1 MLNIESREV
10 QKRSQLSTHNSQFS
24 MNIVI
29 IGKGNVATNLQHAF
43 SKKGLACQ
51 MVSSR
56 EGLCELPNANV
67 YIYAIRDEALAQVVA
82 QVQGKEKALHLHTSG
97 SMPITVFGED
107 KPHAGVFYP
116 FQTFSKARVIEDFST
131 VPVFFE
137 ARGIDDIS
145 AVYSLALT
153 ITSHVYETTQHD
165 RERLHVAGVF
175 ACNFSNL
182 MYTMASELLRNTHI
196 PFSALLPLIDETA
209 SKIHSLPPREAQTG
223 PARRGDENV
232 MNHHMSLLT
241 DEQCQLYQLL
251 SQAIRKRNS

>member
-1 MLNIESREV
+1 
-10 QKRSQLSTHNSQFS
+10 

-29 IGKGNVATNLQHAF
+29 IGKGNVATNLDYAF
-43 SKKGLACQ
+43 RKRGVACQ

-56 EGLCELPNANV
+56 EGLDQLPPANV
-67 YIYAIRDEALAQVVA
+67 YIYSVKDEALVEVVA
-82 QVQGKEKALHLHTSG
+82 RVKGKEKALHLHTSG
-97 SMPITVFGED
+97 TMPITVFGAD
-107 KPHAGVFYP
+107 KPHAGIFYP

-153 ITSHVYETTQHD
+153 ITSHVYEASQQD

-175 ACNFSNL
+175 TNNFTNL
-182 MYTMASELLRNTHI
+182 MYTMAAELLRNTHI

-209 SKIHSLPPREAQTG
+209 AKIHSMAPRDAQTG

-232 MNHHMSLLT
+232 MNHHLSLLSE
-241 DEQCQLYQLL
+241 EQQAIYRLL
-251 SQAIRKRNS
+251 SDAIRKRQQ

>member
-1 MLNIESREV
+1 
-10 QKRSQLSTHNSQFS
+10 

-29 IGKGNVATNLQHAF
+29 IGKGNVATNLDYAF
-43 SKKGLACQ
+43 RKRGVACQ

-56 EGLCELPNANV
+56 EGLDQLPPANV
-67 YIYAIRDEALAQVVA
+67 YIYAVRDEALPDVVA
-82 QVQGKEKALHLHTSG
+82 QVVGVGKSLHLHTSG
-97 SMPITVFGED
+97 TMPITVFGDD
-107 KPHAGVFYP
+107 KPHAGIFYP
-116 FQTFSKARVIEDFST
+116 FQTFSKARLIEDFST

-153 ITSHVYETTQHD
+153 ITSHVYEASQQD

-175 ACNFSNL
+175 TNNFTNL
-182 MYTMASELLRNTHI
+182 MYTMAAELLKSTHI

-209 SKIHSLPPREAQTG
+209 AKIHSMAPRDAQTG

-232 MNHHMSLLT
+232 MSHHM
-241 DEQCQLYQLL
+241 QLL
-251 SQAIRKRNS
+251 SEEQREIYRLLSEAIKKR

>member
-1 MLNIESREV
+1 
-10 QKRSQLSTHNSQFS
+10 

-29 IGKGNVATNLQHAF
+29 IGKGNVATNLDYAF
-43 SKKGLACQ
+43 RKRGVACQ

-56 EGLCELPNANV
+56 EGLDQLPPANV
-67 YIYAIRDEALAQVVA
+67 YIYAVRDEALPDVVA
-82 QVQGKEKALHLHTSG
+82 QVVGVGKSLHLHTSG
-97 SMPITVFGED
+97 TMPITVFGDD
-107 KPHAGVFYP
+107 KPHSGIFYP

-153 ITSHVYETTQHD
+153 ITSHVYEASQQD

-175 ACNFSNL
+175 TNNFTNL
-182 MYTMASELLRNTHI
+182 MYTMAAELLKSTHI

-209 SKIHSLPPREAQTG
+209 AKIHNMAPLDAQTG

-232 MNHHMSLLT
+232 MNHHM
-241 DEQCQLYQLL
+241 QLL
-251 SQAIRKRNS
+251 NEEQRYIYRLLSDAIKKR

>member
-1 MLNIESREV
+1 
-10 QKRSQLSTHNSQFS
+10 

-29 IGKGNVATNLQHAF
+29 IGKGNVATNLDYAF
-43 SKKGLACQ
+43 RKKGVACQ

-56 EGLCELPNANV
+56 DGLDQLPAANV
-67 YIYAIRDEALAQVVA
+67 YIYSVKDEALAEVVA
-82 QVQGKEKALHLHTSG
+82 QVQGKEKSLHLHTSG
-97 SMPITVFGED
+97 TMPITVFGAD
-107 KPHAGVFYP
+107 KPHAGIFYP
-116 FQTFSKARVIEDFST
+116 FQTFSKARLIEDFST

-153 ITSHVYETTQHD
+153 ITSHVYEASQPD

-175 ACNFSNL
+175 TNNFTNL
-182 MYTMASELLRNTHI
+182 MYTMAAELLKSTHI

-209 SKIHSLPPREAQTG
+209 AKIHSMAPRDAQTG

-232 MNHHMSLLT
+232 MNHHM
-241 DEQCQLYQLL
+241 QLL
-251 SQAIRKRNS
+251 NEEQREIYRLLSDAIKKR

>member
-1 MLNIESREV
+1 
-10 QKRSQLSTHNSQFS
+10 

-29 IGKGNVATNLQHAF
+29 IGKGNVATNLDYAF
-43 SKKGLACQ
+43 RKKGIACQ

-56 EGLCELPNANV
+56 ESLDQLPQANV
-67 YIYAIRDEALAQVVA
+67 YIYAVKDEALASVVA
-82 QVQGKEKALHLHTSG
+82 QVQGRERSLHLHTSG
-97 SMPITVFGED
+97 TMPITVFGDD
-107 KPHAGVFYP
+107 KPHAGIFYP

-153 ITSHVYETTQHD
+153 ITSRVYEATQHD

-175 ACNFSNL
+175 TNNFTNL
-182 MYTMASELLRNTHI
+182 MYTMAAELLQNTHI
-196 PFSALLPLIDETA
+196 PFRALLPLIDETA
-209 SKIHSLPPREAQTG
+209 AKVHTLSPRDAQTG

-232 MNHHMSLLT
+232 MNHHLSLLNE
-241 DEQCQLYQLL
+241 EQRQVYQLL
-251 SQAIRKRNS
+251 SAAIRKR

>member
-1 MLNIESREV
+1 
-10 QKRSQLSTHNSQFS
+10 

-29 IGKGNVATNLQHAF
+29 IGQGNVATNLDYAF
-43 SKKGLACQ
+43 RKKGVDCQ

-56 EGLCELPNANV
+56 EGLDQLPPANV
-67 YIYAIRDEALAQVVA
+67 YIYAVRDEALPDVVA
-82 QVQGKEKALHLHTSG
+82 QVVGVGKSLHLHTSG
-97 SMPITVFGED
+97 TMPITVFGDD
-107 KPHAGVFYP
+107 KPHAGIFYP

-153 ITSHVYETTQHD
+153 ITSHVYEATQQD

-175 ACNFSNL
+175 TNNFTNL
-182 MYTMASELLRNTHI
+182 MYTMAAELLKSTHI

-209 SKIHSLPPREAQTG
+209 AKIHSMAPRDAQTG

-232 MNHHMSLLT
+232 MNHHM
-241 DEQCQLYQLL
+241 QLL
-251 SQAIRKRNS
+251 NEEQREIYRLLSDAIKKR

>member
-1 MLNIESREV
+1 
-10 QKRSQLSTHNSQFS
+10 

-29 IGKGNVATNLQHAF
+29 IGKGNVATNLDYAF
-43 SKKGLACQ
+43 RKKGIACQ

-56 EGLCELPNANV
+56 EGLDHLPAANV
-67 YIYAIRDEALAQVVA
+67 YIYAVRDEALPNVVA
-82 QVQGKEKALHLHTSG
+82 QVVGVGKSLHLHTSG
-97 SMPITVFGED
+97 TMPITVFGDD

-153 ITSHVYETTQHD
+153 ITSRVYEASQHD

-175 ACNFSNL
+175 TNNFTNL
-182 MYTMASELLRNTHI
+182 MYTMAAELLQNTHI

-209 SKIHSLPPREAQTG
+209 AKIHTLSPREAQTG

-232 MNHHMSLLT
+232 MNHHLSLLT
-241 DEQCQLYQLL
+241 EEQQAIYRLL
-251 SQAIRKRNS
+251 SDAIQKCNE

>member
-1 MLNIESREV
+1 
-10 QKRSQLSTHNSQFS
+10 

-29 IGKGNVATNLQHAF
+29 IGQGNVATNLDYAF
-43 SKKGLACQ
+43 RKRGVACQ

-56 EGLCELPNANV
+56 EGLDQLPPANV
-67 YIYAIRDEALAQVVA
+67 YIYAVRDEALPDVVA
-82 QVQGKEKALHLHTSG
+82 QVVGVGKSLHLHTSG
-97 SMPITVFGED
+97 TMPITVFGDD
-107 KPHAGVFYP
+107 KPHAGIFYP

-153 ITSHVYETTQHD
+153 ITSHVYEASQQD

-175 ACNFSNL
+175 TNNFTNL
-182 MYTMASELLRNTHI
+182 MYTMAAELLRNTHI

-209 SKIHSLPPREAQTG
+209 AKIHTLAPRDAQTG

-232 MNHHMSLLT
+232 MNHHM
-241 DEQCQLYQLL
+241 QLL
-251 SQAIRKRNS
+251 NEEQREIYRLLSDAIKKR

>member
-1 MLNIESREV
+1 
-10 QKRSQLSTHNSQFS
+10 

-29 IGKGNVATNLQHAF
+29 IGKGNVATNLDYAF
-43 SKKGLACQ
+43 RKKGIACQ

-56 EGLCELPNANV
+56 EGLDQLPQANV
-67 YIYAIRDEALAQVVA
+67 YIYAVRDEALPSVVKQVVG
-82 QVQGKEKALHLHTSG
+82 VGKSLHLHTSG
-97 SMPITVFGED
+97 TMPITVFGDD
-107 KPHAGVFYP
+107 KPHAGIFYP

-153 ITSHVYETTQHD
+153 ITSHVYEATQHD

-175 ACNFSNL
+175 TNNFTNL
-182 MYTMASELLRNTHI
+182 MYTMAAELLQNTHI
-196 PFSALLPLIDETA
+196 PFKALLPLIDETA
-209 SKIHSLPPREAQTG
+209 AKVHALSPRDAQTG

-232 MNHHMSLLT
+232 MNHHLSLLNE
-241 DEQCQLYQLL
+241 EQRQVYQLL
-251 SQAIRKRNS
+251 SAAIRKR

>member
-1 MLNIESREV
+1 
-10 QKRSQLSTHNSQFS
+10 

-29 IGKGNVATNLQHAF
+29 IGKGNVATNLDYAF
-43 SKKGLACQ
+43 RKKGIACQ

-56 EGLCELPNANV
+56 EGLDQLPQANV
-67 YIYAIRDEALAQVVA
+67 YIYAVRDEALPSVVKQVVG
-82 QVQGKEKALHLHTSG
+82 VGKSLHLHTSG
-97 SMPITVFGED
+97 TMPITVFGDD
-107 KPHAGVFYP
+107 KPHAGIFYP

-153 ITSHVYETTQHD
+153 ITSHVYEATQHD

-175 ACNFSNL
+175 TNNFTNL
-182 MYTMASELLRNTHI
+182 MYTMAAELLQNTHI
-196 PFSALLPLIDETA
+196 PFKALLPLIDETA
-209 SKIHSLPPREAQTG
+209 AKVHTLSPRDAQTG

-232 MNHHMSLLT
+232 MNHHLSLLNE
-241 DEQCQLYQLL
+241 EQRQVYQLL
-251 SQAIRKRNS
+251 SDAIKKR

>member
-1 MLNIESREV
+1 
-10 QKRSQLSTHNSQFS
+10 

-29 IGKGNVATNLQHAF
+29 IGQGNVATNLDYAF
-43 SKKGLACQ
+43 RKKGIACQ

-56 EGLCELPNANV
+56 EGLDHLPAANV
-67 YIYAIRDEALAQVVA
+67 YIYAVRDEALPSVVA
-82 QVQGKEKALHLHTSG
+82 QVVGVGKSLHLHTSG
-97 SMPITVFGED
+97 TMPITVFGDD

-153 ITSHVYETTQHD
+153 ITSRVYEASQYD

-175 ACNFSNL
+175 TNNFTNL
-182 MYTMASELLRNTHI
+182 MYTMAAELLKNTHI

-209 SKIHSLPPREAQTG
+209 AKIHTLSPREAQTG

-232 MNHHMSLLT
+232 MNHHLELLT
-241 DEQCQLYQLL
+241 EEQQAIYRLL
-251 SQAIRKRNS
+251 SDAIQKRNE

>member
-1 MLNIESREV
+1 
-10 QKRSQLSTHNSQFS
+10 

-29 IGKGNVATNLQHAF
+29 IGQGNVATNLDYAF
-43 SKKGLACQ
+43 RKKGIACQ

-56 EGLCELPNANV
+56 EGLDHLPAANV
-67 YIYAIRDEALAQVVA
+67 YIYAVRDEALPSVVA
-82 QVQGKEKALHLHTSG
+82 QVVGVGKSLHLHTSG
-97 SMPITVFGED
+97 TMPITVFGDD
-107 KPHAGVFYP
+107 KPHSGVFYP

-165 RERLHVAGVF
+165 RERLHVAGVY
-175 ACNFSNL
+175 ACNFTNL
-182 MYTMASELLRNTHI
+182 MYTMAAELLQNTHI
-196 PFSALLPLIDETA
+196 PFSALLPLIDETSA
-209 SKIHSLPPREAQTG
+209 KIHTLSPRDAQTG

-232 MNHHMSLLT
+232 MNHHMSLLSE
-241 DEQCQLYQLL
+241 EQRTLYQCL
-251 SQAIRKRNS
+251 SSEIRKRQ

>member
-1 MLNIESREV
+1 
-10 QKRSQLSTHNSQFS
+10 

-29 IGKGNVATNLQHAF
+29 IGQGNVATNLDYAF
-43 SKKGLACQ
+43 RKKGVACQ

-56 EGLCELPNANV
+56 EGLDQLPPANV
-67 YIYAIRDEALAQVVA
+67 YIYSVKDEALVDVVA
-82 QVQGKEKALHLHTSG
+82 RVKGKEKALHLHTSG
-97 SMPITVFGED
+97 TMPITVFGAD
-107 KPHAGVFYP
+107 KPHAGIFYP

-153 ITSHVYETTQHD
+153 ITSHVYEASQQD

-175 ACNFSNL
+175 TNNFTNL
-182 MYTMASELLRNTHI
+182 MYTMAAELLKSTHI

-209 SKIHSLPPREAQTG
+209 AKIHSMAPRDAQTG

-232 MNHHMSLLT
+232 MNHHM
-241 DEQCQLYQLL
+241 QLL
-251 SQAIRKRNS
+251 NEEQREIYRLLSDAIKKR